1 MTTTSDVP
9 TTTINFQDPSFV
21 VDPYPALSDVRRLG
35 PIVKHEQ
42 SGQYLVTGYSTCAR
56 VFGNAE
62 KFACDAQSIVGTF
75 GGATMEAID
84 DRARHDRIRGVW
96 ARDFLRTSLEER
108 RQMITEVVDARL
120 EPFVEKVRAG
130 EAVDAVG
137 EMVRG
142 IPTIV
147 IAKMLGVP
155 ETDHSQFAAWSD
167 AMGRKKE
174 GSTDPTERGRQLVE
188 AGLRATSELND
199 YMRKELADRR
209 QHPTSDLISTM
220 VNSPVAEEMT
230 EAELVASN
238 TQLVFAG
245 NETTAKLMAH
255 ILLALS
261 EHPDQLAALRT
272 DRSLIPQAIEEI
284 HRWRSIMQAG
294 WRFARRDH
302 EVAGVQLKEG
312 DTVMCLQGIANRD
325 PQRWEDPDR
334 LDIFREPRQHM
345 GFGFGLHSCLGLN
358 LARLETQIWLNRL
371 LDELPEWRVES
382 VDWGGN
388 WLLRG
393 PFRLHVNAA

>member
-1 MTTTSDVP
+1 MTTTSEVP
-9 TTTINFQDPSFV
+9 TTTINFQDPNFV
-21 VDPYPALSDVRRLG
+21 LDPYSALTEVRRLG
-35 PIVKHEQ
+35 PIVKHEC
-42 SGQYLVTGYSTCAR
+42 SGQYLVTGYGTCAR

-75 GGATMEAID
+75 GGATMESID
-84 DRARHDRIRGVW
+84 DRPRHDRIRGVW
-96 ARDFLRTSLEER
+96 AHDFLRTTLDER
-108 RQMITEVVDARL
+108 RQMITDVVNAQL
-120 EPFVEKVRAG
+120 GPFVEKVRAG
-130 EAVDAVG
+130 ETVEAVS
-137 EMVRG
+137 EMIRG

-147 IAKMLGVP
+147 IAKMLGIP
-155 ETDHSQFAAWSD
+155 EADHRQFSDWSD

-174 GSTDPTERGRQLVE
+174 GSTDPTERGRRLVE

-209 QHPTSDLISTM
+209 AHPTSDLVSAM

-261 EHPDQLAALRT
+261 QHPDQLAALRS

-284 HRWRSIMQAG
+284 HRWNSIMQAG
-294 WRFARRDH
+294 WRFACGDH
-302 EVAGVQLKEG
+302 EVARVQLKEG
-312 DTVMCLQGIANRD
+312 DAVMCLQGMANRD
-325 PQRWEDPDR
+325 PERWEDPDR

-358 LARLETQIWLNRL
+358 LARLETQVWLDRL
-371 LDELPEWRVES
+371 LDELPVWNVES